1 MKYIQIISTPIGK
14 LTLEADEEALNAI
27 YFGAKEEKENIN
39 SVTELAKKELSEYF
53 DGKRKLFDVP
63 YKLNGTDF
71 QLKVWQALKDIPYG
85 KTAAYSDIARAIGKE
100 SASRAVGMAN
110 NKNKLPI
117 IIPCHRV
124 IGKNG
129 SLVGYG
135 GGLDIKEKLLKLEKE
150 NSDNI
155 G

>member
-27 YFGAKEEKENIN
+27 YFDAKEEKENIN

-129 SLVGYG
+129 SLVGYD